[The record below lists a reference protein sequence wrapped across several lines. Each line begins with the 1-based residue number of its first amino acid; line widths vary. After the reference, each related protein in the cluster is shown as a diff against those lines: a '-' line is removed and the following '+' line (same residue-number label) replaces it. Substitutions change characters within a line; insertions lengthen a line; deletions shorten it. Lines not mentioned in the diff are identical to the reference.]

1 MGLLRRKS
9 QPGIDWQTFALMSA
23 QGHELEECDRLGISG
38 TEADQRDLRGV
49 VCRSSRHRH

>member
-38 TEADQRDLRGV
+38 TEADQRASAV
-49 VCRSSRHRH
+49 SRAVLQEHRH